1 MKKLLILIFAFSCSL
16 TGFAQEKS
24 DLTSKT
30 TKLILIRHAEKKD
43 NSKDPELSEEG
54 HLRAKKLND
63 LLVDVKIDKLYSTP
77 YKRTKQT
84 LAVIANE
91 NSFEIENYN
100 PNDVTF
106 HTTLLNNNIGKTVLV
121 VGHSNTI
128 PTLAN
133 KLIGENKYKQLE
145 ENEFGKIWI
154 LTFLD
159 KNVVDCVLLNY

>member
-1 MKKLLILIFAFSCSL
+1 MKKLLILFFAFSSV
-16 TGFAQEKS
+16 TGFAQE
-24 DLTSKT
+24 TSNIPSIT
-30 TKLILIRHAEKKD
+30 TRLILIRHAEKKE

-54 HLRAKKLND
+54 NLRAQKLND
-63 LLVDVKIDKLYSTP
+63 LFMDVKIDKLYSTP
-77 YKRTKQT
+77 YNRTKQT
-84 LAVIANE
+84 LEVIATK
-91 NSFEIENYN
+91 NSLEIENYN
-100 PNDVTF
+100 PNDPTF
-106 HTTLLNNNIGKTVLV
+106 SSTLLNNNIGKTVLV

-159 KNVVDCVLLNY
+159 KNLSDCVLLNY